1 MSNLPRQVPSSV
13 VSAEDAFEQISRA
26 GDPPLL
32 IVTVGGESP
41 DGCLVGFATQASMKP
56 PRLLVCLSV
65 LNATY
70 RRAMEADV
78 LAVHLVPD
86 DRLDLAW
93 LFGEQTADEG
103 VDKLARCA
111 WTPGPDGVPLLD
123 GCPTRMIGGIL
134 ERTPMGD
141 HTGFLLEP
149 AGGDAA
155 GNSGV
160 LRVRDAAG
168 FHPGHPA

>member
-1 MSNLPRQVPSSV
+1 VSV
-13 VSAEDAFEQISRA
+13 EDAFEQIGRA

-32 IVTVGGESP
+32 IVTVGGERP
-41 DGCLVGFATQASMKP
+41 DGCVVGFATQASIDP

-65 LNATY
+65 VNATY
-70 RRAMEADV
+70 RRALDADV
-78 LAVHLVPD
+78 LAVHLVP
-86 DRLDLAW
+86 RAQLALAR

-103 VDKLARCA
+103 VDKLARCG
-111 WTPGPDGVPLLD
+111 WTPGPGGVPLLD
-123 GCPTRMIGGIL
+123 DCPTRIAGRIL
-134 ERTPMGD
+134 ERMPLGD

-149 AGGDAA
+149 IAGDAA
-155 GNSGV
+155 GNEDV